1 MGGNVV
7 LYLKGVKGNHMNS
20 ILDFIYFGSTSVQE
34 NQLTTFLVTANE
46 LKILGLVETSNL
58 QKNYVN
64 HSPGNSKND
73 TIGIG
78 ANDHITID
86 DTENGITEQQQEKL
100 VIGGSDFVDFSKTPT
115 AVSKVDSIGEVELLG
130 QLTPNFNQNER
141 MMFGSPMLTAFNCT
155 VCGKSFAYKHVLE
168 NHIETHMDNAYPCD
182 ICNKI
187 FKTRNSL
194 KSHLSQKH
202 RNTQQPS
209 GQFQNLQYN
218 N

>member
-1 MGGNVV
+1 MG
-7 LYLKGVKGNHMNS
+7 
-20 ILDFIYFGSTSVQE
+20 IYFGSTNVQE

-58 QKNYVN
+58 QKNNVN

-100 VIGGSDFVDFSKTPT
+100 AIGGSDFVDFSKTPT

-141 MMFGSPMLTAFNCT
+141 IILRLTWT
-155 VCGKSFAYKHVLE
+155 MHILVTFATKYSKQG
-168 NHIETHMDNAYPCD
+168 TH
-182 ICNKI
+182 
-187 FKTRNSL
+187 
-194 KSHLSQKH
+194 
-202 RNTQQPS
+202 
-209 GQFQNLQYN
+209 
-218 N
+218 